1 MLEPRPLG
9 TFPKACPSLGSP
21 PAFGPRSVR
30 APQVSPHGHRG
41 RYKQGLPR
49 AVSSEARMPA
59 WAPGP
64 SPGLAGTI
72 QQPWGLGQGAEW
84 MERHRVWGQSSP
96 ALRWDFHT
104 VSPSSHPAVTVTVT
118 VWTT

>member
-9 TFPKACPSLGSP
+9 TLPKACPSLGSP

-30 APQVSPHGHRG
+30 APQVSPHRHRG
-41 RYKQGLPR
+41 RYEQGLPR
-49 AVSSEARMPA
+49 AVGSEARMQ
-59 WAPGP
+59 PG
-64 SPGLAGTI
+64 SLAGTI

-84 MERHRVWGQSSP
+84 TERHSVWGQSSP

-118 VWTT
+118 VWTP